1 MFTSLLRSKKRAP
14 SETTPLL
21 AALSKFRRRRN
32 GEPEEADDDVPDAV
46 AQYDDDDDGDDED
59 NRGRDGSLLP
69 VFSPAFLGMLS
80 QMAYLFTRL
89 TSPSRSRPH
98 LQHDPRDPYNP
109 RPTMRDDAVMG
120 PAALAASLAVPRQ
133 AYPAADPLRPLLAR
147 HAILPLGELPAVQEG
162 GRGESW

>member
-32 GEPEEADDDVPDAV
+32 GEPEEADNDVPDAV
-46 AQYDDDDDGDDED
+46 AQYDDDDDDDDED

>member
-32 GEPEEADDDVPDAV
+32 GEPEEADDDVPGAV
-46 AQYDDDDDGDDED
+46 AQYDDDDDDDDED

>member
-46 AQYDDDDDGDDED
+46 AQYEDDDDDDED

>member
-46 AQYDDDDDGDDED
+46 AQYDDDDDDDDED